1 MQKVAEECVH
11 YFTIQALGRVLI
23 LYFWVSSSLNR
34 MGVELVLIRFAIKL
48 GIFPFHS
55 WYLNLVPLLNWEI
68 IWIISVPIKLVI
80 LKIIFSTRFDFPL
93 IGLGLINVCL
103 GFFMLFKEKK
113 IKTFL
118 ALTSIFNMGW
128 VLLSLLDLSIWIIF
142 ILIYRGNL
150 YILLEGLKR
159 SGAEGLFEYG
169 TNDSKRKFILVI
181 LIGLVL
187 IRIPPTLGFI
197 LKIVIILILI
207 DPLML
212 VSLTLLILS
221 LIISYYYILI
231 FYYLNLSFT
240 KATKFKILT
249 SSFAA
254 KLMNVN
260 VLVALI
266 GCFFVFYYLNN
277 NLCK

>member
-1 MQKVAEECVH
+1 MAEECVH

-23 LYFWVSSSLNR
+23 LYFWVRSSLNR
-34 MGVELVLIRFAIKL
+34 IGVELILSRFAIKL

-55 WYLNLVPLLNWEI
+55 WYLNLIPLLNWEI
-68 IWIISVPIKLVI
+68 IWVIRVPMKLVI
-80 LKIIFSTRFDFPL
+80 LKILFSTRFGL
-93 IGLGLINVCL
+93 SLVGLGLINVCL
-103 GFFMLFKEKK
+103 AFFILFKEKK

-128 VLLSLLDLSIWIIF
+128 ILLSLLDMRLWVIF

-150 YILLEGLKR
+150 YMLLEGLKKNKVER
-159 SGAEGLFEYG
+159 LFEYA
-169 TNDSKRKFILVI
+169 TNESKRKFMLII
-181 LIGLVL
+181 LIGLVI

-197 LKIVIILILI
+197 LKMVIILILI

-212 VSLTLLILS
+212 VRLILLILS
-221 LIISYYYILI
+221 LIMTYYYMII

-240 KATKFKILT
+240 KATRFKILR
-249 SSFAA
+249 SSFIV
-254 KLMNVN
+254 KLVNFN
-260 VLVALI
+260 VLRALI

-277 NLCK
+277 NLHR